1 MSRHQ
6 LLLNSNVS
14 QFEEVRPVTP
24 SELIMYEDSTGP
36 SEGGRNV
43 TEDLASSL

>member
-1 MSRHQ
+1 MSRYQ

-24 SELIMYEDSTGP
+24 SELIMYGPSGP